1 MKRNNIFTTSVWSIM
16 ALSALTT
23 SCDDSFLSPDPLS
36 LYEPTATFS
45 TQEGLDAAMASADKA
60 LKAYWTNTNAIDLQ
74 LPLTSEAMFSD
85 ITVASKTDDAYAFI
99 DIKERFTPTQ
109 GYFNDDRNRLTIFW
123 GETYN
128 GIKYANTIIQYL
140 PKVESLDAATRSA
153 YMGRAYFHRSYRYLN
168 LCFQFGDVP
177 LVTKVL
183 ESPKMNYKSTKKE
196 AIIKMITKDMEYAVQ
211 HVPEQSQMTYLGMIN
226 KGACRQLLIKCY
238 LANGEFE
245 KAKLQADTLIE
256 HSGYSLMTENF
267 GTFVNPNPKTWN
279 ITENVIWDLH
289 RPENKSISAN
299 KEAILIMANRYGT
312 DSGIRIR
319 LMRNVVPW
327 WNSVENKTPD
337 NKLAVDRYALNNSL
351 YEDSLDYNRA
361 FGRGVGVVRPTY
373 WAEKGAWY
381 LNGQYDDTDLRHNN
395 KVGNWVNMEDIKYN
409 VKSSVW
415 HGKHLMKS
423 YTDETGQEVSLCGD
437 TLRAWFGWPQ
447 YKTWLESPQ
456 DETTTANNYQGGFG
470 DLYCYRLAETYL
482 LRAEAKYYLGDPTA
496 VDDVNII
503 RKRAHCTQLYSKVDI
518 DDIADERA
526 RELYLEEWRFT
537 ELNRMSYCLAL
548 SGKTDKTGTVYDKN
562 KLYEN
567 SFWWHR
573 ICDYN
578 NYYNKN
584 PQVQIKGRKY
594 TMGNHN
600 YNWPIPQEAIDA
612 NRNAT
617 LAQNYGYDGY
627 DSSVEKWD
635 NWEDAVADEEQ

>member
-1 MKRNNIFTTSVWSIM
+1 MKTNNISVKVLTGMLIM
-16 ALSALTT
+16 ASVTT
-23 SCDDSFLSPDPLS
+23 GCKDSFLNPDPLS

-45 TQEGLDAAMASADKA
+45 SQAGLDAALASADKG

-85 ITVASKTDDAYAFI
+85 ITVASKTDDAFAFT

-128 GIKYANTIIQYL
+128 GIKYANTVIHYL
-140 PKVESLDAATRSA
+140 PKVTTLDAATRDA
-153 YMGRAYFHRSYRYLN
+153 YMGRAYFHRAYRYLN
-168 LCFQFGDVP
+168 LCFEFGNVP

-183 ESPKMNYKSTKKE
+183 ESPKLNYKSTKKE
-196 AIIKMITKDMEYAVQ
+196 AIIKMITKDMEFAVQ
-211 HVPEQSQMTYLGMIN
+211 RVPEQSQMTYLGMIN

-238 LANGEFE
+238 LANGDFE
-245 KAKLQADTLIE
+245 KAKLQADTLINY
-256 HSGYSLMTENF
+256 SGYQLMTDNF

-312 DSGIRIR
+312 DSGIRLR

-327 WNSVENKTPD
+327 WNSNALKTPD
-337 NKLAVDRYALNNSL
+337 TKLAVNRYSLTNSL
-351 YEDSLDYNRA
+351 YEESLDYNRA

-373 WAEKGAWY
+373 WAEKGMWN
-381 LNGQYDDTDLRHNN
+381 LNGKLDETDLRHNS

-409 VKSSVW
+409 VKSSSW
-415 HGKHLMKS
+415 HGKNLMKS
-423 YTDETGQEVSLCGD
+423 YVNETGETVTLCSD
-437 TLRAWFGWPQ
+437 SIRAWFGWPH

-456 DETTTANNYQGGFG
+456 DDGVSDNNYQGGFG
-470 DLYCYRLAETYL
+470 DMYCYRLAETYL

-496 VDDVNII
+496 VDDVNIL
-503 RKRAHCTQLYSKVDI
+503 RKRAHCSQLYDKVDI

-537 ELNRMSYCLAL
+537 ELNRISYCLAL
-548 SGKTDKTGTVYDKN
+548 SGKPDKTGTVYDKD

-584 PQVQIKGRKY
+584 PEVQIKGRKY
-594 TMGNHN
+594 TMGKHN
-600 YNWPIPQEAIDA
+600 YNWPIPQTAIDA
-612 NRNAT
+612 NRNAK
-617 LAQNYGYDGY
+617 LYQNYGYDGY
-627 DSSVEKWD
+627 DASVDVWKT
-635 NWEDAVADEEQ
+635 WEEAVADE